1 METLKKIFGGC
12 PRCIKYFVEND
23 KDAFNYENAV
33 TKSFTHMEFAQKR
46 KSNKD
51 ALDVE
56 EMRALVIKNEEVVF
70 GQIINFVNAFAE
82 FGGFDAIINY
92 LKIGSEYADG
102 EKLPFD

>member
-1 METLKKIFGGC
+1 
-12 PRCIKYFVEND
+12 
-23 KDAFNYENAV
+23 
-33 TKSFTHMEFAQKR
+33 
-46 KSNKD
+46 
-51 ALDVE
+51 
-56 EMRALVIKNEEVVF
+56 MRDLVIKNEEVVF